1 MNHVSPEK
9 TTVNHEDTN
18 GVKDMDVEEIIL
30 KKGNSPLGFSI
41 VGGSDH
47 ASHPFGMDEPG
58 IFISKVSNAQV
69 SEFSLFFS
77 IFGTSRLLAWN
88 RVTTVN
94 FFTWFRSQGP

>member
-18 GVKDMDVEEIIL
+18 GVKDLDVEEIVL

-58 IFISKVSNAQV
+58 IFISKVSSANKPRFWTIVILSVVRANEAFQ
-69 SEFSLFFS
+69 
-77 IFGTSRLLAWN
+77 
-88 RVTTVN
+88 
-94 FFTWFRSQGP
+94 TWSS